1 MAVNLDQIKEQAR
14 ASEWNC
20 HNDALKFFREKL
32 YADNH
37 DWIIFPL
44 DGQSVQV
51 REIVH
56 GKDENFWLGPQS
68 VEWKWQSLVA
78 VAAVL
83 AELVSKGDGVLQ
95 AGIMRRKGSY
105 DHHYANAAI
114 KWHWK
119 GTPEKPEVV
128 DFFSWQRFHVASASP
143 PLQEEQVQVGDG
155 VSA

>member
-20 HNDALKFFREKL
+20 HNDALKLSREKL
-32 YADNH
+32 YSDNH
-37 DWIIFPL
+37 DWITFPL
-44 DGQSVQV
+44 DGQSVQ
-51 REIVH
+51 
-56 GKDENFWLGPQS
+56 ENFQLGNFQLGQQL
-68 VEWKWQSLVA
+68 VECRWQSLVA
-78 VAAVL
+78 VAAEL
-83 AELVSKGDGVLQ
+83 ADRVSNGGGVVQ